1 MRILKLNLLS
11 RVQKGGI
18 SPFFQIP
25 PTWLFQFA
33 ELPTH
38 SKFITLACLSL
49 LKVFMRIVERFHF
62 SSTVEWTSSVKIMTA
77 GALGFSFPFNG
88 MRLLVLICFYVL
100 KSCVQI
106 GITERETNCSLG
118 IILWDLQPAWQGNAI
133 RWVLPHLKA
142 IIPRICSICVPWSG
156 RDTTENGKMDGRL
169 GWTP

>member
-62 SSTVEWTSSVKIMTA
+62 SSAVEWTSSVKIMTA